1 MDTRKPSLG
10 SSPPSPS
17 SCSPRYTARVNP
29 RSLRLPA
36 AAAAIAI
43 LLGAAGSLGKPAPVP
58 ALPNPSAS
66 AAASAA
72 PKVSPIERARRG
84 VVVLERANRPV
95 ALGFVLAG
103 DGRMLT
109 SLSPLGDGNGLDA
122 RFADG
127 SLVHV
132 RVGHSDRTW
141 DLALLV
147 PQVGRWA
154 EGMAAATGGDPLR
167 LGSQVKTFTQVRSRP
182 VVASVVFKSRSDLIG
197 GDGEVLRDALEVS
210 TRVPGVDLG
219 APVIDEQGQVV
230 ALLSRACSSGADAG
244 ACHQVTYGAPVEAL
258 RQFLRSAPANAIPPA
273 PWMGIQG
280 IAAANA
286 LARGVRV
293 VSVHSESPA
302 AEAGL
307 KGGDEATADLIVAVD
322 GSPVQTPERLAEVV
336 RGRAVG
342 DKVEV
347 IVVRD
352 GKFRVIHV
360 ALRASA
366 PPRPAGAGP
375 TTRP

>member
-1 MDTRKPSLG
+1 MDTREPSQW
-10 SSPPSPS
+10 SSPLSPS
-17 SCSPRYTARVNP
+17 SWATRYTRRVNP

-36 AAAAIAI
+36 AAACTAV
-43 LLGAAGSLGKPAPVP
+43 LLAAAGSFGRPAPVP
-58 ALPNPSAS
+58 PLPTPSAS
-66 AAASAA
+66 VAATAA
-72 PKVSPIERARRG
+72 PKVSGLERARRG
-84 VVVLERANRPV
+84 VVVIERANRPV
-95 ALGFVLAG
+95 ALGFALTG

-122 RFADG
+122 RYADG
-127 SLVHV
+127 SVVHV

-147 PQVGRWA
+147 PQVGRWP
-154 EGMAAATGGDPLR
+154 EGLAAATGGDPLR
-167 LGSQVKTFTQVRSRP
+167 LGSQVKTFTQVRGRP

-219 APVIDEQGQVV
+219 SPVVDDQGQVV
-230 ALLSRACSSGADAG
+230 ALLSRACAAGADAG
-244 ACHQVTYGAPVEAL
+244 ACQQVSYGAPVEAL

-286 LARGVRV
+286 VARGVRI

-307 KGGDEATADLIVAVD
+307 RGG
-322 GSPVQTPERLAEVV
+322 
-336 RGRAVG
+336 
-342 DKVEV
+342 
-347 IVVRD
+347 
-352 GKFRVIHV
+352 
-360 ALRASA
+360 
-366 PPRPAGAGP
+366 
-375 TTRP
+375 